1 MVAHKLRLDPAVY
14 FTDSDTPTAT
24 AKDRQAIRDA
34 AATVIYEEEQ
44 QAHERAKQQ

>member
-14 FTDSDTPTAT
+14 FTDSDVPTGT

-44 QAHERAKQQ
+44 KARDRAD